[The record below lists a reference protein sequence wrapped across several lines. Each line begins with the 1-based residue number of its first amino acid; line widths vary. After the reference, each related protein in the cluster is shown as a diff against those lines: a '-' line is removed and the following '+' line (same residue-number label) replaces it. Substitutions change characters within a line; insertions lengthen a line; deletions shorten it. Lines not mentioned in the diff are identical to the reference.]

1 MGRSR
6 PTFGHQEPHSV
17 RLSATPEHRTLH
29 IAHEK
34 LVHSGCRQAAWPSP
48 TYSSDKCILERC
60 SAGHAVRQARTSQ
73 AGSVCDLHS
82 RMPGGVLIRA
92 AAEREVLCCS
102 GRSPWSSSVTQRPAV
117 DVKYLPRVRSQVIC
131 FFKGHPFLVW
141 ISLVHLKSERNNK
154 KKVKFF

>member
-1 MGRSR
+1 MWAAVDPHLVTRSHIQSGSARHLSTGRCTS
-6 PTFGHQEPHSV
+6 HMKS
-17 RLSATPEHRTLH
+17 S
-29 IAHEK
+29 
-34 LVHSGCRQAAWPSP
+34 VHSGCRQAAWPSP

-141 ISLVHLKSERNNK
+141 ISLVHLKSE
-154 KKVKFF
+154 